1 MSLLLPDRL
10 AHRGQPRT
18 DGAPSTASARTDEP
32 GRRVDAAVPAHDGRR
47 AAPMLSIDLDAVT
60 ANVRTIRARTRAEVM
75 AVVKADGFGHGMTAV
90 AVAAIAGGATRFG
103 VTSIAEALEL
113 RRAGFTQRV
122 LSWLNP
128 IGADMAQ
135 AMAAQI
141 ELAVP
146 GVEHL
151 TAISQAARAFDT
163 GLTLVTGRATAR
175 IHLQLDTGMARDG
188 AAPDAWP
195 ELCRAARV
203 AEIDGAVDVVGVMGH
218 LPCAAIPG
226 HPANER
232 GKRLF
237 DWAIG
242 VARDAGLS
250 PTDRHLAATA
260 ATLTD
265 PASHHTLCRIGAGL
279 VGIDESGTTRLR
291 HALTLTAPL
300 VSVRAVAEGTG
311 VGYGHAW
318 TAPSATRLGLI
329 PLGYADGLPRAAT
342 GRAEVL
348 VAGVRRPLVGRI
360 SMDSAVVDLGPGT
373 AAGAA
378 EIGDVVTVFGTGTG
392 AHGDAPTTA
401 DWARW
406 ADTLE
411 HEIVTG
417 LGPRIVRRVGRPE

>member
-10 AHRGQPRT
+10 THRRQPRN
-18 DGAPSTASARTDEP
+18 DGASSETPARADQPGHRTDSADP
-32 GRRVDAAVPAHDGRR
+32 APDGRRV
-47 AAPMLSIDLDAVT
+47 APMLFIDLDAVT
-60 ANVRTIRARTRAEVM
+60 ANVRTIGARTDAEVM

-128 IGADMAQ
+128 VHVDVTPAV
-135 AMAAQI
+135 AAQI

-151 TAISQAARAFDT
+151 AVVCQAARAFGT
-163 GLTLVTGRATAR
+163 GLTVVTGRAQAR
-175 IHLQLDTGMARDG
+175 IHLQLDTAMARDG
-188 AAPDAWP
+188 ASPDVWP
-195 ELCRAARV
+195 ELCRAARL
-203 AEIDGAVDVVGVMGH
+203 AEIDGVVEVVGVMGH
-218 LPCAAIPG
+218 LPCAATPG
-226 HPANER
+226 DPANER

-237 DWAIG
+237 DWG
-242 VARDAGLS
+242 VRVARDAGLS

-265 PASHHTLCRIGAGL
+265 PASHHTLCRVGAGL
-279 VGIDESGTTRLR
+279 VGIDESGTTRLS

-300 VSVRAVAEGTG
+300 VSVRAVAAGTG
-311 VGYGHAW
+311 VGYGHTW
-318 TAPSATRLGLI
+318 TAPVATRLGLI

-342 GRAEVL
+342 GRAAVL
-348 VAGVRRPLVGRI
+348 VTGVRRPLVGRI
-360 SMDSAVVDLGPGT
+360 SMDSAVVDLGSDST
-373 AAGAA
+373 V
-378 EIGDVVTVFGTGTG
+378 EIGDIVTVFGPGTG
-392 AHGDAPTTA
+392 ARAHAPTTA

-417 LGPRIVRRVGRPE
+417 LGPRIARRVGRPE